1 VNSSEAKGRPRQ
13 RHRRNFQCLSRTED
27 HFLDGRCPRG
37 RNILARRIRRRAKS
51 SRDAEGRRHMEYVR
65 DRGSFEDV
73 PFEEMMRVFD
83 ESYGIDI
90 HTAPVD
96 SWVLNERRDFLKGRI
111 V

>member
-1 VNSSEAKGRPRQ
+1 
-13 RHRRNFQCLSRTED
+13 
-27 HFLDGRCPRG
+27 
-37 RNILARRIRRRAKS
+37 
-51 SRDAEGRRHMEYVR
+51 MEYVR

-83 ESYGIDI
+83 ESYGIGI